1 MTQLVFTEQVTVN
14 MINKKL
20 LPVKL
25 HFFFFYAGEVFSF
38 INISTICFG
47 SAGSDIPSTA
57 SVWKRTRDIVSCHGN
72 RYRNSPLCLFS
83 SKTSLRCAGRHVQ
96 KVQEMY
102 IYYTGGN
109 PGVILCCDIFH
120 TPKAPVEVNL

>member
-1 MTQLVFTEQVTVN
+1 LVALGPIFPQ
-14 MINKKL
+14 
-20 LPVKL
+20 LPVYGKEL
-25 HFFFFYAGEVFSF
+25 G
-38 INISTICFG
+38 IS
-47 SAGSDIPSTA
+47 
-57 SVWKRTRDIVSCHGN
+57 SVVMGTVTGILPFAFLVA
-72 RYRNSPLCLFS
+72 
-83 SKTSLRCAGRHVQ
+83 TSLRCAGRHVQ